1 MCNKI
6 LAIVALLGAPFL
18 CIDFLDN
25 QANTSDS
32 WTTGLYGF
40 IYMGGWM
47 ASVVGLFR
55 VNAAGT
61 HTAGRIILLIQ
72 LLLLVVAQVFNLD
85 ILLHGANNGIL
96 QQSLDPFWPA
106 SNGFMLVTGI
116 AVVTAKQLKGWHSWI
131 PLFVGSW
138 LPVMLASG
146 AFGFHSLYFA
156 GFYSAIAWTLLAI
169 VIYTTDQECRKK
181 SVVRQLRGQALEA

>member
-96 QQSLDPFWPA
+96 QQSLDP
-106 SNGFMLVTGI
+106 
-116 AVVTAKQLKGWHSWI
+116 
-131 PLFVGSW
+131 
-138 LPVMLASG
+138 
-146 AFGFHSLYFA
+146 
-156 GFYSAIAWTLLAI
+156 
-169 VIYTTDQECRKK
+169 
-181 SVVRQLRGQALEA
+181 